1 MKQAYGRKNKLY
13 SCPQT
18 ADVILVMKDGH
29 IIEKGNHEE
38 LLAAGGFYKNLY
50 ESQFDT
56 ATA

>member
-1 MKQAYGRKNKLY
+1 
-13 SCPQT
+13 
-18 ADVILVMKDGH
+18 MKDGH

-56 ATA
+56 ATVQEEYEIVYNGHI